1 MSLVTCHHPYY
12 NSHNFFHRLSIL
24 NPESGSALSPQC
36 LSISLTLKRLWL
48 CALILLP
55 PACLESNW
63 SWSKCLSSAIR
74 GEPSG
79 APGSW
84 LTWCHLGLLQ
94 PSSCSRWKVAVSV
107 TLLFEFWIVEL
118 FTVVIFRWRMLSWWS
133 LHNSSQIWGTQT
145 LLHPKHFG
153 WGTLGLFSRVQWQ
166 RDGIFIPLHY
176 RILCCTKLVHH
187 LSSDH
192 ERQIEIVSY

>member
-118 FTVVIFRWRMLSWWS
+118 FTVVIFRWRMLSWVYT
-133 LHNSSQIWGTQT
+133 I
-145 LLHPKHFG
+145 LLKSGELKHFCIPSI
-153 WGTLGLFSRVQWQ
+153 LGEGHSVCFQEYSDSVMAYLFLFTI
-166 RDGIFIPLHY
+166 GFFAA
-176 RILCCTKLVHH
+176 
-187 LSSDH
+187 LS
-192 ERQIEIVSY
+192 